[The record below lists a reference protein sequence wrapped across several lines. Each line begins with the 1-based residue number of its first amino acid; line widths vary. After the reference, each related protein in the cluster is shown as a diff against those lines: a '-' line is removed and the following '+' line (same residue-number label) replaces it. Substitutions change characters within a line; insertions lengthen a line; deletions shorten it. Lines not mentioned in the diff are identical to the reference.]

1 MQATVLVWVA
11 NTFSHDSWGGGR
23 ELQIDLCALFNQR
36 CHYFSKPVI
45 FFFLHYFKTNKILHT
60 LKIPVK
66 PCKMVKR
73 KKKMQFL
80 ALWSLE
86 NQLENWYLFWFILQI
101 LFLVLWRDLN
111 QFMSSVL
118 SEKWE
123 ENFSTPLLIFI
134 CQDTDCALR
143 ETFLF
148 LCYAERNESI
158 HTISTPRTEE
168 GTNLETENVIR
179 LSFFSGL
186 WRKSEIG

>member
-1 MQATVLVWVA
+1 
-11 NTFSHDSWGGGR
+11 
-23 ELQIDLCALFNQR
+23 
-36 CHYFSKPVI
+36 
-45 FFFLHYFKTNKILHT
+45 
-60 LKIPVK
+60 
-66 PCKMVKR
+66 
-73 KKKMQFL
+73 
-80 ALWSLE
+80 
-86 NQLENWYLFWFILQI
+86 
-101 LFLVLWRDLN
+101 
-111 QFMSSVL
+111 MSSVL

-148 LCYAERNESI
+148 LCYAKRNESI

-186 WRKSEIG
+186 